1 MKESFASVWKYSL
14 TLFCFWGQNDASA
27 YRGEGVKWRGEGGVV
42 VALQNEFTEIFIYY
56 CLKAFAEKKMS
67 FILTFLQMSNF
78 VKFAILND
86 ITSDAKI
93 VPLVR

>member
-1 MKESFASVWKYSL
+1 
-14 TLFCFWGQNDASA
+14 
-27 YRGEGVKWRGEGGVV
+27 
-42 VALQNEFTEIFIYY
+42 
-56 CLKAFAEKKMS
+56 MS